1 MEKLPLNERIT
12 LSDLR
17 AEKAKEMLEDARKTF
32 EAGMFKTSVN
42 RSYYAVLHATR
53 SLLILKGLDPVTHDG
68 TIKLFSLDFVKTG
81 LISKEMLKI
90 LKELLSLRRDVDYG
104 DMVTVEKDDSGRA
117 LEEAERFLKEVLSL
131 RDSMIEEIKE

>member
-1 MEKLPLNERIT
+1 MERLPLKERIA

-17 AEKAKEMLEDARKTF
+17 GEKTREMLEDARKTL
-32 EAGMFKTSVN
+32 EGGMFKTSVN

-53 SLLILKGLDPVTHDG
+53 SLLILKGLDPVTNDG

-81 LISKEMLKI
+81 LIPKEMLKI

-104 DMVTVEKDDSGRA
+104 DMVTVEKEDAEKA
-117 LEEAERFLKEVLSL
+117 LKEAERFLKEVFSL
-131 RDSMIEEIKE
+131 RDSLIEEMKE